1 MGKIKLTI
9 NNRQVEAYEGK
20 TILEVA
26 RENGIHIPTL
36 CYLKDYTGTGAC
48 RVCQVEVEGVRNL
61 CAACVY
67 PVREGMVVK
76 TNSMRALDAR
86 RRVVELIVSNHSK
99 DCLSCIRNTNC
110 ELQRLCQELGV
121 REDAFQGVKTTP
133 TFDEVSPGV
142 VRNTAKCILC
152 GRCIAACKKH
162 QGLGILGFMERGFKT
177 KVGPVFDRSL
187 NDVNC
192 MQCGQCINVCPVGAL
207 QEKEEIHDVIEA
219 LNNPTKHVV
228 VQTAP
233 AVRASLGE
241 EFGMPIGTRVTG
253 KMVAALK
260 LLGFDKVYDTNF
272 GADLTIMEEGYEF
285 INRLQNGGVLPMI
298 TSCSPG
304 WINYCEKEYPDLL
317 DHLSSCKS
325 PHMMLGAMIKSY
337 YAKQHQLDPKN
348 IYVVS
353 IMPCVAKKGEK
364 ERSQMIKDEMK
375 DVDAVLTT
383 RELGKLI
390 KMFGVNFVDLKDE
403 EFDQDMFGEYTGAG
417 VIFGASGGVMEAALR
432 TVVDVLT
439 NQDLDNI
446 EYHSVRGQRG
456 LKEATLQ
463 VGDLKVNVAVAHSMT
478 IAKPLLEEIKAGTS
492 KYHFIEIMGCPGGCI
507 NGGGQSY
514 VNALIRNSGFDFK
527 GARAKA
533 LYDEDRAM
541 PARKSHKNTQI
552 QKLYDEFLEH
562 PNSQIAH
569 ELLHTT
575 YHKQKKFK

>member
-121 REDAFQGVKTTP
+121 REDAFQGAKTTP

-390 KMFGVNFVDLKDE
+390 RMFGVNFIDLKDE

-562 PNSQIAH
+562 PNSHVAH